1 MTIECHVNVLG
12 GDGYSR
18 VLTFQVV
25 PRTGEYLG
33 FSLDGKRDA
42 DGVLTMDGYRVKH
55 VMHTAGNDKMGP
67 MVMIDVEKEQDAH
80 RT

>member
-1 MTIECHVNVLG
+1 MTVKCHINVLG

-25 PRTGEYLG
+25 PRVGEYLG
-33 FSLDGKRDA
+33 FSLDGKRDER
-42 DGVLTMDGYRVKH
+42 GVLVMDRYRVKH
-55 VMHTAGNDKMGP
+55 VMHTAENDQMGP
-67 MVMIDVEKEQDAH
+67 IVLIDVETEQDAN